1 MGSLV
6 CEAKGNMLID
16 NDMSEQIKI
25 QLPDGSVREVAQGTT
40 PFDVAMSISPRLAA
54 AVVVARIRPL
64 TTPVVAGETA
74 VEEADEAQTEAG
86 MYGSASELG
95 ERLVDL
101 AAPLNEDVALEL
113 LKESDEAALKVV
125 RHSAA
130 HVMATAILELFPET
144 KLGHGP
150 ATDNGF
156 FYDVYRETPFTEDDL
171 AAIEKRMAE
180 VVARDETF
188 VREQES
194 REMGLKDYAEHGDFM
209 KVHFIERFTKPGDEI
224 SLYRNG
230 KFVDFCRG
238 PHVPSTGR
246 VKAFKVT
253 SVAGAYWLGDEKNQQ
268 LQRIYGTAFFNAKDM
283 DAHFKRLEEI
293 KARDHRVLGK
303 QLDLFSIQEVAGA
316 GLIFWHP
323 KGGLIRKTMEDWMRD
338 ECIRRGYEMV
348 FTPHI
353 MRRELWKVSGHEG
366 FYSQNMYPPMELDD
380 AEYRLKPMNCPGHIL
395 IYKNSPKSYR
405 DLPQRYAELG
415 NVYRYERSG
424 TMHGLLRVRGFT
436 QDDAHIFCTPEQIES
451 EIAACVEFADEVL
464 KAFGFAEFKVELST
478 WDPKDQKSY
487 VGSPEHWETAVG
499 SLKKVLDAKAIP
511 YREIPGEAAFY
522 GPKIDIKLVDVLGRL
537 WQLSTVQFDF
547 NLPQRFELEYT
558 GEDGEKHRPVMVH
571 RALFGSVERFFG
583 VLIEHY
589 AGAFPLWL
597 APVQVGL
604 VPISEKHVEYAR
616 AVKAKLEVAG
626 LRVELD
632 ARNEK
637 MNAKIREFTLQK
649 VPFVLVM
656 GDKEAEQREV
666 NVRVRGGGV
675 QGTFPLSEFIANATT
690 LITRKE
696 LNLSDT
702 PKWHDAVLKAV
713 QSFPTDQFDLNDLYD
728 LRDEFASIFPNNRHV
743 NEKLRQQ
750 LQTLRDEGIIQFLD
764 NEGNYKR
771 IK

>member
-1 MGSLV
+1 
-6 CEAKGNMLID
+6 
-16 NDMSEQIKI
+16 MSVNEQTIKI
-25 QLPDGSVREVAQGTT
+25 QLPDGSVREVPRGTT
-40 PFDVAMSISPRLAA
+40 AHDVAMSISPRLAA

-64 TTPVVAGETA
+64 TPVATGTDVA
-74 VEEADEAQTEAG
+74 EEASEAA
-86 MYGSASELG
+86 MYGAETNG

-150 ATDNGF
+150 ATDAGF
-156 FYDVYRETPFTEDDL
+156 FYDVYRETPFSDEDL
-171 AAIEKRMAE
+171 AAIEARMAE
-180 VVARDETF
+180 VVARDEKF
-188 VREQES
+188 VREAES

-209 KVHFIERFTKPGDEI
+209 KVHFIEKFTQPGEEI

-230 KFVDFCRG
+230 TFVDFCRG

-268 LQRIYGTAFFNAKDM
+268 LQRIYGTAFFNSKDL

-303 QLDLFSIQEVAGA
+303 QLDLFSIQEVAGS

-323 KGGLIRKTMEDWMRD
+323 KGGLIRKTMEDWMRE
-338 ECIRRGYEMV
+338 ECIRRGYDMV

-353 MRRELWKVSGHEG
+353 MRRELWKISGHEG

-405 DLPQRYAELG
+405 DLPVRYAELG

-436 QDDAHIFCTPEQIES
+436 QDDAHIFCTPEQIVS
-451 EIAACVEFADEVL
+451 EIEACLDFAEAVL
-464 KAFGFAEFKVELST
+464 KTFGFNEYRVELSLH
-478 WDPKDQKSY
+478 DPKKAGEFVGNPADWEKAEAALKGVLTNRGVAFKS
-487 VGSPEHWETAVG
+487 
-499 SLKKVLDAKAIP
+499 
-511 YREIPGEAAFY
+511 IPGEGAFY

-547 NLPQRFELEYT
+547 NLPARFELEYK
-558 GEDGEKHRPVMVH
+558 GEDGELHQPVMVH

-589 AGAFPLWL
+589 AGAFPMWL

-604 VPISEKHVEYAR
+604 VPISEKHLDYA
-616 AVKAKLEVAG
+616 ATVKAKLEAAG

-649 VPFVLVM
+649 APFVLVM
-656 GDKEAEQREV
+656 GDKEAASEAV
-666 NVRVRGGGV
+666 SVRTRGKGDEGSV
-675 QGTFPLSEFIANATT
+675 GLADFIERA
-690 LITRKE
+690 KE
-696 LNLSDT
+696 L
-702 PKWHDAVLKAV
+702 V
-713 QSFPTDQFDLNDLYD
+713 
-728 LRDEFASIFPNNRHV
+728 AS
-743 NEKLRQQ
+743 KLVA
-750 LQTLRDEGIIQFLD
+750 L
-764 NEGNYKR
+764 
-771 IK
+771 

>member
-1 MGSLV
+1 MVGALRAKEICWIDSL
-6 CEAKGNMLID
+6 
-16 NDMSEQIKI
+16 MSEQIKV
-25 QLPDGSVREVAQGTT
+25 QLPDGSVREVARGTT
-40 PFDVAMSISPRLAA
+40 PYDVAMSISPRLAA

-64 TTPVVAGETA
+64 TVAVAAGETA
-74 VEEADEAQTEAG
+74 AEEADEAQTEAG

-101 AAPLNEDVALEL
+101 AAPLEEDVALEL
-113 LKESDEAALKVV
+113 LKETDEASLKVV

-130 HVMATAILELFPET
+130 HVMATAILELFPQT

-156 FYDVYRETPFTEDDL
+156 FYDVYRESPFTEDDL
-171 AAIEKRMAE
+171 AAIEKRMGE
-180 VVARDETF
+180 VVARDEKF
-188 VREQES
+188 LREQES
-194 REMGLKDYAEHGDFM
+194 REMGLNDYREHGDFM

-268 LQRIYGTAFFNAKDM
+268 LQRIYGTAFFNPKDL

-323 KGGLIRKTMEDWMRD
+323 KGGLIRKTMEDWMRE

-348 FTPHI
+348 YTPHI
-353 MRRELWKVSGHEG
+353 MRRDLWKISGHEG

-405 DLPQRYAELG
+405 DLPVRYAELG

-436 QDDAHIFCTPEQIES
+436 QDDAHIFCTPSQIEG
-451 EIAACVEFADEVL
+451 EIEDCLDFAEAVL
-464 KAFGFAEFKVELST
+464 KNFGFAEYRVELSLR
-478 WDPKDQKSY
+478 DPKKANEFVGNAAEWEKAESVLHEVLTKRGVSFKS
-487 VGSPEHWETAVG
+487 
-499 SLKKVLDAKAIP
+499 
-511 YREIPGEAAFY
+511 IPGEGAFY

-547 NLPQRFELEYT
+547 NLPARFELEYK
-558 GEDGEKHRPVMVH
+558 GEDGELHQPVMVH

-604 VPISEKHVEYAR
+604 VPISEKHLEYASS
-616 AVKAKLEVAG
+616 VKAKLEAAG

-656 GDKEAEQREV
+656 GDKEAASEAV
-666 NVRVRGGGV
+666 SVRTRGKG
-675 QGTFPLSEFIANATT
+675 
-690 LITRKE
+690 
-696 LNLSDT
+696 
-702 PKWHDAVLKAV
+702 
-713 QSFPTDQFDLNDLYD
+713 
-728 LRDEFASIFPNNRHV
+728 
-743 NEKLRQQ
+743 
-750 LQTLRDEGIIQFLD
+750 DEGSVAMDAFL
-764 NEGNYKR
+764 ERCGELMKMR
-771 IK
+771 SVQL

>member
-1 MGSLV
+1 
-6 CEAKGNMLID
+6 
-16 NDMSEQIKI
+16 MSEQSIKV
-25 QLPDGSVREVAQGTT
+25 QLPDGSVREVARGTT
-40 PFDVAMSISPRLAA
+40 PYDIAMSISPRLAA

-64 TTPVVAGETA
+64 TTVATAATTGE
-74 VEEADEAQTEAG
+74 EENSEAA
-86 MYGSASELG
+86 MYGGSEAG

-101 AAPLNEDVALEL
+101 TAPLNEDIALEL
-113 LKESDEAALKVV
+113 LKESDEASLKVV

-150 ATDNGF
+150 ATDQGF
-156 FYDVYRETPFTEDDL
+156 FYDVYRETPFSEADL
-171 AAIEKRMAE
+171 AAIEAKMAE
-180 VVARDETF
+180 VVARDEKF
-188 VREQES
+188 VREQEP
-194 REMGLKDYAEHGDFM
+194 REKGLEDYKNHGDFM
-209 KVHFIERFTKPGDEI
+209 KVHFIEKFTKPGDEI
-224 SLYRNG
+224 SLYKNG
-230 KFVDFCRG
+230 NFVDFCRG

-268 LQRIYGTAFFNAKDM
+268 LQRVYGTAFFNSKDM
-283 DAHFKRLEEI
+283 EAHFKRLEEI

-353 MRRELWKVSGHEG
+353 MRRELWKISGHEG

-395 IYKNSPKSYR
+395 IYRNSPKSYR
-405 DLPQRYAELG
+405 DLPVRYAELG

-436 QDDAHIFCTPEQIES
+436 QDDAHIFCTPEQIEG

-478 WDPKDQKSY
+478 WDPKDKKSY
-487 VGSPEHWETAVG
+487 VGDERHWETAVA
-499 SLKKVLDAKAIP
+499 SLKKVLDAKGIP

-589 AGAFPLWL
+589 AGAFPMWL

-604 VPISEKHVEYAR
+604 VPISEKHLEYAR
-616 AVKAKLEVAG
+616 SVKAKLEAAG

-632 ARNEK
+632 ERNEK

-656 GDKEAEQREV
+656 GDKESAAEAV
-666 NVRVRGGGV
+666 SVRTRGKGDEGSV
-675 QGTFPLSEFIANATT
+675 GLTDFIARARR
-690 LITRKE
+690 LVESRGVE
-696 LNLSDT
+696 LL
-702 PKWHDAVLKAV
+702 
-713 QSFPTDQFDLNDLYD
+713 
-728 LRDEFASIFPNNRHV
+728 
-743 NEKLRQQ
+743 
-750 LQTLRDEGIIQFLD
+750 
-764 NEGNYKR
+764 
-771 IK
+771 